1 MYVKAAFIRFQF
13 FEFFL
18 NASVYIVSNPG
29 KSSGGDDNGSVAVA
43 AGAAVAAVVVVVL
56 LVVAVIYFRR
66 RLIWVYLSVNVSV
79 ELFIMEQHWLIIE

>member
-1 MYVKAAFIRFQF
+1 MLRETFIRFQF

-29 KSSGGDDNGSVAVA
+29 KSSGGDDGSVAVA

-66 RLIWVYLSVNVSV
+66 RLIRVYLSVNVSV